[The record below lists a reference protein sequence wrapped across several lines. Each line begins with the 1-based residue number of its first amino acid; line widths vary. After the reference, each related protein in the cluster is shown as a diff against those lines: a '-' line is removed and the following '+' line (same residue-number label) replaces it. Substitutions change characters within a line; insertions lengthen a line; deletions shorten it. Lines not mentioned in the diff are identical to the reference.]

1 MDIQLKQTVAAP
13 ADRVWAILGPE
24 YPKVGNWAS
33 EVYASKPRP
42 GTPLV
47 AGAPVAGRVCET
59 SLGPFTET
67 IETYD
72 PDTRTIAYS
81 ATGDAMPGFMR
92 GLRNQWVVRPDGASR
107 CKVETRLTADIAQPF
122 AFLMGWMMKRK
133 FQSAM
138 TTSMN
143 DLKTFAETGRVSAA
157 KTDADRK
164 PAARQAKAEYASHPA
179 A

>member
-1 MDIQLKQTVAAP
+1 MDIQLTQTVNAP
-13 ADRVWAILGPE
+13 ADRVWAILGPD
-24 YPKVGNWAS
+24 YSNVGNWAS
-33 EVYASKPRP
+33 EVYASKART

-47 AGAPVAGRVCET
+47 AGAPVAGRICET

-72 PDTRTIAYS
+72 PNTRTIAYS

-107 CKVETRLTADIAQPF
+107 SKVETRLTADIAQPF

-138 TTSMN
+138 TTSMD
-143 DLKTFAETGRVSAA
+143 DLKAFAETGRVSSSKS
-157 KTDADRK
+157 KTDRM
-164 PAARQAKAEYASHPA
+164 PAAQKAKAKFASA
-179 A
+179 